1 LAFEAVASA
10 PLIEHA
16 LEEEEAA
23 RPTVPLPFRQLLQIS
38 VYWLGINAIMG
49 GIGIA
54 IQERIPDLV
63 PVGQKGI
70 YIAIQGFAIL
80 WVNILV
86 QPTIGMISDY
96 TVSRWG
102 RRKPYI
108 AIGATLDVVFIIGVA
123 TSQTYLSLVA
133 FLFLLQF
140 SSNFAQGPFQGYV
153 PDLVPEKQV
162 GLASAMVGAMQ
173 TIGFIVGGVVVS
185 LAYIV
190 TVPPAKPD
198 FTIPLIALGV
208 IEFLTAMGT
217 VIFVREGGAPRP
229 RAGRS
234 WLAIARS
241 AWATDILREH
251 SFVYLVLS
259 RLMFFAG
266 VNVLIG
272 WFVIYM
278 NQTLLPAPEDRFA
291 ILSGIQ
297 VVVAVVTA
305 FSTFPAARLSDRIGR
320 KPVIYV
326 ACLVGG
332 LGLLIVAIA
341 PSFWIVLVGAV
352 LMGVGAGAFLAVD
365 WALMT
370 DIIPKA
376 ASGRYMGIS
385 NIAVAAAGTLAG
397 IVVGPL
403 IDVVGGKDL
412 LPIGPRVAFAAGV
425 AFFVL
430 SAVFLRRVDP
440 RPRAQRLAAEAA
452 NAG

>member
-1 LAFEAVASA
+1 
-10 PLIEHA
+10 
-16 LEEEEAA
+16 
-23 RPTVPLPFRQLLQIS
+23 
-38 VYWLGINAIMG
+38 
-49 GIGIA
+49 
-54 IQERIPDLV
+54 
-63 PVGQKGI
+63 
-70 YIAIQGFAIL
+70 
-80 WVNILV
+80 
-86 QPTIGMISDY
+86 
-96 TVSRWG
+96 
-102 RRKPYI
+102 
-108 AIGATLDVVFIIGVA
+108 
-123 TSQTYLSLVA
+123 VA

-173 TIGFIVGGVVVS
+173 TIGFIVGGIVVS
-185 LAYIV
+185 LAYILA
-190 TVPPAKPD
+190 VPPAKPD

-217 VIFVREGGAPRP
+217 VIWVREGGAPRG

-241 AWATDILREH
+241 AWATDILRER

-259 RLMFFAG
+259 RLLFFAG
-266 VNVLIG
+266 INVLTG

-278 NQTLLPAPEDRFA
+278 NQTIRPAPEDRFA
-291 ILSGIQ
+291 ILSVIQ
-297 VVVAVVTA
+297 IVVAVVTA
-305 FSTFPAARLSDRIGR
+305 LSTFPSARLSDRIGR

-332 LGLLIVAIA
+332 LGLFVVAVA
-341 PSFWIVLVGAV
+341 PSFLIVLVGAV
-352 LMGVGAGAFLAVD
+352 LMGVGAGTFLAVD

-397 IVVGPL
+397 LLVGPL
-403 IDVVGGKDL
+403 VDVVGGKDA

-452 NAG
+452 IAG